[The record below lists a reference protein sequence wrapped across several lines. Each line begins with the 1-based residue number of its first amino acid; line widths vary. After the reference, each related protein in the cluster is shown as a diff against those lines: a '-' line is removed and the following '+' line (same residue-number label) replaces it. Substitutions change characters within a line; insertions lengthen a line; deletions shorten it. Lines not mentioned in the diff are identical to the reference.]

1 MSARHV
7 RDLVHGR
14 WKAEALAVTLRLGV
28 ADVLGDRAMPVGE
41 LAARLEADEDGLRR
55 LLRLM
60 VALGLFADAGGD
72 AYRNNDASALL
83 RGDHPNTLRPY
94 ALRSLANGYAHSSRT
109 E

>member
-1 MSARHV
+1 MSARQV
-7 RDLVHGR
+7 RDLIHGR
-14 WKAEALAVTLRLGV
+14 WKAEALAVTLRLGG
-28 ADVLGDRAMPVGE
+28 ADVLGDRAMPVVE

-83 RGDHPNTLRPY
+83 RADHPSTLRPY
-94 ALRSLANGYAHSSRT
+94 ALRSLANGYANSSRI